1 MALRFI
7 RYGMVICAAL
17 AVACT
22 SVPGPAVISI
32 TPAEP
37 SDVDTLKVN
46 FVQYSL
52 SGAQELDDSDD
63 YDYEWFLTGADGGLE
78 RQDELS
84 EDGGIDTVDS
94 GFTKPGQEWT
104 VQVTP
109 IAPGGGEA
117 GPSSTAT
124 VSIRPVIE
132 TVTVRSDT
140 NADADDDDTT
150 AIVADDLICEWTLID
165 FGGPEEDA
173 TAEWTNQA
181 GDFLGSEVTL
191 SEGYAKGD
199 TIRCT
204 VTLGDETL
212 VGQSGSDELRIG
224 NTAPSVSLVS
234 VLPSPPSTE
243 DTLFCAYQAVDA
255 DADDVLAA
263 RVSWT
268 RNGAN
273 VGFKNFAM
281 SDLFACGQQVGPAY
295 ECWGFDV
302 SGVFSV
308 PLVDF
313 VEVVHGDEHACGL
326 DPTGRVECWGNT
338 GLWDSTPSNTAPYT
352 LVRAGI
358 RPLLLEGAAG
368 EMSCALDVDGRIEC
382 WGTWDQTYDIMSQVP
397 TGAGYLDIGMG
408 DKHICALDADGYVEC
423 WGDLTNEAVT
433 EAPTT
438 LQFSEIVSGSDHA
451 CGILL
456 STGMPHCWGEADKV
470 GAVPSEQM
478 YGLDSAAYHT
488 CGIRLSDG
496 TAECWGYDYW
506 GYGHISN
513 EPSGVPMQK
522 VEAAGNSSCGLD
534 TAGKM
539 HCWGQTGD
547 PIGIVDNA
555 PVGWTD
561 DLQAGDEVSC
571 SVFVSDGL
579 ATSDLVT
586 SSLVTVTAP

>member
-1 MALRFI
+1 M
-7 RYGMVICAAL
+7 
-17 AVACT
+17 
-22 SVPGPAVISI
+22 
-32 TPAEP
+32 
-37 SDVDTLKVN
+37 
-46 FVQYSL
+46 
-52 SGAQELDDSDD
+52 
-63 YDYEWFLTGADGGLE
+63 
-78 RQDELS
+78 
-84 EDGGIDTVDS
+84 
-94 GFTKPGQEWT
+94 
-104 VQVTP
+104 TP

-173 TAEWTNQA
+173 TVEWTNQA
-181 GDFLGSEVTL
+181 GDFLGSGATL
-191 SEGYAKGD
+191 NEGYSKGD

-204 VTLGDETL
+204 VTMGDETL
-212 VGQSGSDELRIG
+212 PGQSLYDDVTIG
-224 NTAPSVSLVS
+224 NSAPSVNSVS

-358 RPLLLEGAAG
+358 RGTISGGEAG